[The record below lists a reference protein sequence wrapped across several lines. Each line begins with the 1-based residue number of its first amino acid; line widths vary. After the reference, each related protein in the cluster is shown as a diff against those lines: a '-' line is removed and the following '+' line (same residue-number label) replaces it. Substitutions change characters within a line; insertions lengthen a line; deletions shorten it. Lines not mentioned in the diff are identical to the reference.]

1 MFLNMSFVSG
11 VNFAVNG
18 KTKGEIRS
26 LEPKINNPSHTSA
39 RITDLQPNNEYRFFV
54 WARTSSGL
62 GKKQSV
68 TVLTKGRSIHTQSRA
83 IYSQWI
89 C

>member
-1 MFLNMSFVSG
+1 M
-11 VNFAVNG
+11 NFAVNG
-18 KTKGEIRS
+18 ETQGEIRA

-68 TVLTKGRSIHTQSRA
+68 KVLTKGRSKHTKSRA
-83 IYSQWI
+83 INGQ
-89 C
+89 

>member
-1 MFLNMSFVSG
+1 MSFVSG
-11 VNFAVNG
+11 MNFAVNG
-18 KTKGEIRS
+18 ETQGEIRA

-68 TVLTKGRSIHTQSRA
+68 KVLTKGRSKHTKSRA
-83 IYSQWI
+83 INGQ
-89 C
+89 

>member
-1 MFLNMSFVSG
+1 MSFVSG
-11 VNFAVNG
+11 MNFAVNG
-18 KTKGEIRS
+18 ETQGEIQA

-68 TVLTKGRSIHTQSRA
+68 KVLTKGRSKHTKSRA
-83 IYSQWI
+83 INGQ
-89 C
+89 

>member
-1 MFLNMSFVSG
+1 MSFVSG
-11 VNFAVNG
+11 MNFAVNG
-18 KTKGEIRS
+18 ETHGEIRA

-68 TVLTKGRSIHTQSRA
+68 KVLTKGRSKHTKSRA
-83 IYSQWI
+83 INGQ
-89 C
+89 